1 MDELN
6 YTNFSCNTVFV
17 CVVPS
22 QIDVPRAPLPR
33 MLDYCKSLNLCEQ
46 QVEGMILG
54 YLPWLSEKTIPTEGV
69 YQDINY
75 FYTCLKPKRPRCK
88 LVRGYYKICSSLR
101 ALAFLFKNKEI
112 ICAVHIHF
120 RENLWRTLWFWLCC
134 RLTNLKLSRELAEFP
149 FDRSIENNL
158 REKLYRFLY
167 ESFSYKLF
175 DGFIPIT
182 TYLEDWIKNITAN
195 KAVSVR
201 IPISINLQEFIGQ
214 PLPLEKKL
222 KKLGYVGVLKY
233 GDELEFMLRMFSI
246 IHNKISEAELFILG
260 DFMGN
265 EFDVSK
271 KQLEFNRKQD
281 QLGISKSIT
290 TLGFVDHEKVPEV
303 LGQCDILIL
312 PRPFTLTSKAGFPS
326 KLAEYLALEKPV
338 VVTATGD
345 IPLYL
350 HDAVSAYLVYSDSPA
365 EFADKVLQAIEN
377 PEEAR
382 KIANNGRKVAE
393 ESFSLPVIGE
403 LLCRYINDLNKR

>member
-1 MDELN
+1 MN
-6 YTNFSCNTVFV
+6 YTSFSSNTIFV

-33 MLDYCKSLNLCEQ
+33 MLDYCKALNLSEQ
-46 QVEGMILG
+46 NVEGMILG

-69 YQDINY
+69 YHDINY

-88 LVRGYYKICSSLR
+88 LVRGYYKICSSLC
-101 ALAFLFKNKEI
+101 ALAFLFKNKET

-149 FDRSIENNL
+149 FDRNVENNL

-182 TYLEDWIKNITAN
+182 TYLEDWIGNETAY
-195 KAVSVR
+195 KAISVR
-201 IPISINLQEFIGQ
+201 IPISIDLQEFVGQ
-214 PLPLEKKL
+214 PLPIKK
-222 KKLGYVGVLKY
+222 KPRKLGYVGVLKY
-233 GDELEFMLRMFSI
+233 GDELELMLRMLAI
-246 IHNKISEAELFILG
+246 VHNKIAEAELVIIG
-260 DFMGN
+260 DFMGT

-271 KQLEFNRKQD
+271 KHLEFNRKQD
-281 QLGISKSIT
+281 QHKISNSIT
-290 TLGFVDHEKVPEV
+290 ILGFIDHEQVPEL

-350 HDAVSAYLVYSDSPA
+350 NDGISAYLVYSDSPD
-365 EFADKVLQAIEN
+365 EFADKVLQAMEN
-377 PEEAR
+377 PDEAKR
-382 KIANNGRKVAE
+382 IAQKGRKVAE
-393 ESFSLPVIGE
+393 ESFSLPVIGKS
-403 LLCRYINDLNKR
+403 LCKYIDKLNEK